1 LHHDTYNLAAKTAMG
16 KSVFILTL
24 FFLPATVMAQRN
36 GSVKGTLFDTLGKKP
51 VANATLTLMKQKDSS
66 LVSFTMSD
74 NNGQFE
80 MTNLAAGEYRLLIT
94 HVNYYNTVK
103 RFSIDEN
110 HKVADLNKIIM
121 NDNTIVL
128 NEVVVSNEA
137 PAVTLLGDTVQY
149 NAGSFKTQPN
159 SSVEDLL
166 KRLPGVQVN
175 KDGTVKA
182 QGEKVEKVLVD
193 GREFFGNDPKVATK
207 NLPADAVD
215 KVQVY
220 NKLSDQAELTG
231 FDDGNSIKTIN
242 LKLKQ
247 DKKKGLFGKINAG
260 GGDDDRYQGK
270 LNINSFKGARQLSV
284 ISLGNNTNADGF
296 SFMDVLNFTGA
307 ASKIKG
313 SNGEIN
319 IRIDDNDAMSG
330 LLGASNSG
338 VNTTWAGGIN
348 YNNIIGNKIDF
359 QSNYLFAHYNPV
371 QQTDLHRQYFLPDS
385 SYTYNESS
393 YTNNLNNNQRVN
405 LSADY
410 QLDSFTSIKITPS
423 FTYQQT
429 RNESRADF
437 STLSEEGNKSNDGFS
452 NNLSNSQ
459 GYNFSNTLLFR
470 KKFRR
475 RLRTFSFSVETNLD
489 ESTGNGSSQSLTN
502 YYDSAF
508 SPLRGDSLDQQNAAQ
523 NNLKGYS
530 MRAVYTEPLF
540 RHSLLEF
547 SAGKSNSRNA
557 AEKTTYDFN
566 ANNGK
571 YDLLNDQLTNDFEN
585 SYSYSNAGIRLRKQ
599 THKYNYAAGFSM
611 QEANLRG
618 KVISRTKDSV
628 ISTRFYNILPTARF
642 QYYFSKFKYITL
654 NYNTASNQPSV
665 SQMQPV
671 ADVSNPLHITQGNVN
686 LKQEYV
692 NSLRLN
698 MALIN
703 PFKNQNLFL
712 FANMQQTQNKI
723 VNYTTLLPFG
733 KDSTTYTNVNGVYA
747 INGTISWG
755 FPVHFL
761 QGNLEVSSDVT
772 RSRNKQ
778 FLNGA
783 LNSVNTTSF
792 GPALRIDMNPKD
804 NLDISLH
811 AEMNIYRADYSIQ
824 TKANTRYTTKQLGT
838 EINWQFP
845 KSFNAS
851 TDFNYY
857 ISNQYA
863 NGYNAAIPLWNA
875 SLSKQ
880 VLKFNRGEIKLSVND
895 ILNQNSGLSRNT
907 IQNYIEDKKV
917 NAIRRFFLLS
927 FTYSLSKT
935 GLNPS
940 EKGGFMRVIRR

>member
-1 LHHDTYNLAAKTAMG
+1 MAK
-16 KSVFILTL
+16 I
-24 FFLPATVMAQRN
+24 FFVPLLLILPALATAQKN
-36 GSVKGTLFDTLGKKP
+36 GTARGMLYDTLAKKP
-51 VANATLTLMKQKDSS
+51 VTNATLTLMKQKDSS
-66 LVSFTMSD
+66 LVSFTMS
-74 NNGQFE
+74 NEKGNFE
-80 MTNLAAGEYRLLIT
+80 LTNLPVGDYRLLIT
-94 HVNYYNTVK
+94 HVNYHNTIK
-103 RFSIDEN
+103 RISIDED
-110 HKVADLNKIIM
+110 HKIVDLGKIMM
-121 NDNTIVL
+121 NDKTIVL

-159 SSVEDLL
+159 ANVEDLL
-166 KRLPGVQVN
+166 KRLPGVHVN

-193 GREFFGNDPKVATK
+193 GREFFGDDPKVATK

-220 NKLSDQAELTG
+220 NKVSDQAELTG
-231 FDDGNSIKTIN
+231 FDDGNSTKTIN

-260 GGDDDRYQGK
+260 SGDDGRYQGK

-284 ISLGNNTNADGF
+284 IGIGNNTNAEGF

-319 IRIDDNDAMSG
+319 IRIDDNSSIAG

-338 VNTTWAGGIN
+338 VNTTWAGGVN

-371 QQTDLHRQYFLPDS
+371 KQTDLYRQYFLPDS
-385 SYTYNESS
+385 SYTYNENS

-452 NNLSNSQ
+452 NNLSNSR

-470 KKFRR
+470 KKFRKR
-475 RLRTFSFSVETNLD
+475 ARTFSFSLETNLD
-489 ESTGNGSSQSLTN
+489 KSTGNGSLQSLTN

-508 SPLRGDSLDQQNAAQ
+508 SPLRRQSLDQQNAAQ
-523 NNLKGYS
+523 NNLAGYS

-547 SAGKSNSRNA
+547 SAGNSDNKSTI
-557 AEKTTYDFN
+557 EKTTYDFN

-571 YDLLNDQLTNDFEN
+571 YDLLNKQLTNNFEN
-585 SYSYSNAGIRLRKQ
+585 RYSFSNAGIRLRKQ

-618 KVISRTKDSV
+618 KVISGTKDSV
-628 ISTRFYNILPTARF
+628 ISTRFYNILPTARVE
-642 QYYFSKFKYITL
+642 YYFSKFKNITL
-654 NYNTASNQPSV
+654 NYSTASNQPSV

-671 ADVSNPLHITQGNVN
+671 ADVSDPLHIIQGNVN
-686 LKQEYV
+686 LKPEYV
-692 NSLRLN
+692 HSLRLN

-703 PFKNQNLFL
+703 PFKNRNLFV

-733 KDSTTYTNVNGVYA
+733 KDSTTYTNVNGIYA

-761 QGNLEVSSDVT
+761 KGNLEVSSDVT

-778 FLNGA
+778 FLNGG

-792 GPALRIDMNPKD
+792 GPAVRIDMNPND

-811 AEMNIYRADYSIQ
+811 AEMNIYRANYSIQ
-824 TKANTRYTTKQLGT
+824 TNANTHYTTQQLGT

-845 KSFNAS
+845 KGFNAS
-851 TDFNYY
+851 H
-857 ISNQYA
+857 
-863 NGYNAAIPLWNA
+863 
-875 SLSKQ
+875 
-880 VLKFNRGEIKLSVND
+880 
-895 ILNQNSGLSRNT
+895 
-907 IQNYIEDKKV
+907 
-917 NAIRRFFLLS
+917 
-927 FTYSLSKT
+927 
-935 GLNPS
+935 
-940 EKGGFMRVIRR
+940 